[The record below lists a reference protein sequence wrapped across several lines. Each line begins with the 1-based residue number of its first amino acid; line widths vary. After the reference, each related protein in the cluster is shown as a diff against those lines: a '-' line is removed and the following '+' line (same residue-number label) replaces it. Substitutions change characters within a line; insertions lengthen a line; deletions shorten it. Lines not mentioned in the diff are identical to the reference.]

1 MLKSYV
7 IKIGNPLISLQ
18 SYIFKKFKLHVG
30 MKEDLSFN
38 LRHFWPMK
46 SFRRLRFPRENRIVI
61 SRFLALYISFFY
73 FIEIDWNDYSILVII
88 LWNDTLKKRTVW
100 KVHKRMLLFRT
111 HIIQNSKY
119 AKWTFQNIVK
129 FKGFQ
134 IYTYFYRNVIT
145 YLNYNKF
152 QG

>member
-1 MLKSYV
+1 M
-7 IKIGNPLISLQ
+7 ISLQ